1 MTQQLLSRPAA
12 KVGQPYRSWKGRD
25 DFDVV
30 IVGSG
35 IGALSAAALLAKRA
49 GKRVL
54 VLERHY
60 TAGGYT
66 HVFRRPGYEW
76 DVGIHYV
83 GEFHRPGSMLAS
95 LFDYVS
101 DRGVAWEPM
110 GDVYDRMIIGGQSFD
125 YVAGPARFRDTM
137 RQYFPGEAG
146 AIDKYLDL
154 VKATVRSMQLY
165 YAEKV
170 IPSPLAFLIGPALR
184 WPFLRHARRTTLEVL
199 QGLTNNKLLIGVLTG
214 QWGDYGLPPAQSSFA
229 MHAILAHHYLH
240 GAAYPVG
247 GASRIAA
254 AIAPVIEA
262 AGGQILVNAEVA
274 GIVVEGN
281 TAIGVE
287 MSDGRVIRAK
297 TVISGTGA
305 INTFGRLL
313 PEPVAER
320 HGLRN
325 KLRAVEPSHSYV
337 NLYVGMRHS
346 DRELGLEKTN
356 LWIYSTPDHDKNVAD
371 YLADMNK
378 PLPVAYIS
386 FPSAKDP
393 EFQERFPTR
402 STIQVIGAARYDWFK
417 QWEDER
423 WQRRGEGYQDLK
435 DRFKERLLETL
446 YEHVPQVR
454 GKVDHAE
461 VSTPL
466 SNRHFSNYGR
476 GELYG
481 LAHSPARFQERF
493 LRPRT
498 PVRNLFLTGQDI
510 TSCGVAGG
518 LAAGVLCA
526 SAILN
531 RNLLSAIVAEGRGKG
546 AKRVEH
552 VGAAGAGVG

>member
-1 MTQQLLSRPAA
+1 MTQQLLSRPGA
-12 KVGQPYRSWKGRD
+12 KVGQPYRGWKGRD

-35 IGALSAAALLAKRA
+35 IGALSAAALLAKQA

-54 VLERHY
+54 ILERHY

-83 GEFHRPGSMLAS
+83 GEFHRPGSMLAT

-101 DRGVAWEPM
+101 DQRVAWESM

-125 YVAGPARFRDTM
+125 FVTGPQRFRDTLC
-137 RQYFPGEAG
+137 QYFPSETR
-146 AIDKYLDL
+146 AIDRYLEL
-154 VKATVRSMQLY
+154 VKSVARSMQLY

-170 IPSPLAFLIGPALR
+170 IPAPLAFLIGPALR
-184 WPFLRHARRTTLEVL
+184 WKFLRHARRTTLEVL
-199 QGLTNNKLLIGVLTG
+199 QGLTSNRLLIGVLTG

-229 MHAILAHHYLH
+229 MHAILAHHYLR

-254 AIAPVIEA
+254 AIAPVIEGT
-262 AGGQILVNAEVA
+262 GGQILVNAEVTR
-274 GIVVEGN
+274 IVVEGN
-281 TAIGVE
+281 SAVGVE

-305 INTFGRLL
+305 MNTFGKLL
-313 PEPVAER
+313 PEPVAQR
-320 HGLRN
+320 HGLRD
-325 KLRAVEPSHSYV
+325 KLRTVEPSHSYV
-337 NLYVGMRHS
+337 SLYVGMRHS
-346 DRELGLEKTN
+346 DRDLGLEKTN
-356 LWIYSTPDHDKNVAD
+356 LWIYRSPDHDKELAD
-371 YLADMNK
+371 YLKDANS
-378 PLPVAYIS
+378 PLPFAYIS

-393 EFQERFPTR
+393 EFQDRFPGR
-402 STIQVIGAARYDWFK
+402 STIQVIGAARYDWFSR
-417 QWEDER
+417 WESER

-435 DRFKERLLETL
+435 ESFRERLLEVL
-446 YEHVPQVR
+446 YANVPQVR

-481 LAHSPARFQERF
+481 LSHSPERFQKRF

-498 PVRNLFLTGQDI
+498 PVRNLYLTGQDI

-518 LAAGVLCA
+518 LAAGALCA

-531 RNLLSAIVAEGRGKG
+531 RNLLAAVMAEGKGK
-546 AKRVEH
+546 RSRPVE
-552 VGAAGAGVG
+552 AAVS

>member
-1 MTQQLLSRPAA
+1 MTQQLLSRPGA
-12 KVGQPYRSWKGRD
+12 KVGQPYRGWKGRD
-25 DFDVV
+25 DFDVI

-54 VLERHY
+54 LLERHY

-101 DRGVAWEPM
+101 DGKVAWEPM
-110 GDVYDRMIIGGQSFD
+110 GDVYDRMIIAGKSYDF
-125 YVAGPARFRDTM
+125 VAGPERFRDAM
-137 RQYFPGEAG
+137 RQHFPSEGR
-146 AIDKYLDL
+146 AIDRYLEL
-154 VKATVRSMQLY
+154 VKAAVRSMQLY
-165 YAEKV
+165 YTEKV
-170 IPSPLAFLIGPALR
+170 IPSPLAFLIGPWLR
-184 WPFLRHARRTTLEVL
+184 RPFLRHARQTTLEML
-199 QGLTNNKLLIGVLTG
+199 QGLTSNRLLIGVLTG

-229 MHAILAHHYLH
+229 MHAILAQHYLH

-274 GIVVEGN
+274 RIVVEGN
-281 TAIGVE
+281 TAVGVE
-287 MSDGRVIRAK
+287 MSDGRVLRAK

-313 PEPVAER
+313 PEPVAQR

-325 KLRAVEPSHSYV
+325 RLKAVEPSHSYV
-337 NLYVGMRHS
+337 NLYVGLRHS

-356 LWIYSTPDHDKNVAD
+356 LWVYPTPDHDRNVAD
-371 YLADMNK
+371 YLADVNK

-393 EFQERFPTR
+393 EFQERFPGR
-402 STIQVIGAARYDWFK
+402 STIQVIGAARYDWFSR
-417 QWEDER
+417 WENER
-423 WQRRGEGYQDLK
+423 WQKRGADYQALK
-435 DRFKERLLETL
+435 DRFRERLLETL
-446 YEHVPQVR
+446 YANVPQVR

-481 LAHSPARFQERF
+481 LAHSPERFEQRF

-498 PVRNLFLTGQDI
+498 PVRNLYLTGQDI

-518 LAAGVLCA
+518 LAAGALCA

-531 RNLLSAIVAEGRGKG
+531 RNLLSAVVAEARGKG
-546 AKRVEH
+546 TKRAKRVESA
-552 VGAAGAGVG
+552 VS